1 VPLNGNL
8 KDFPLGDIIQLINNT
23 KKTGLLK
30 IEAGGD
36 FSGEIGEIN
45 FSAGKIIFA
54 ESNKGL
60 IGKSAF
66 LHFYEW
72 KVGDFSF
79 VETSVQNEV
88 NIDESTESLLVEG
101 SRVIE
106 EWSNISGVIKSL
118 SLVVNL
124 TPVPPEGVSEIKFT
138 RDEWKILRTVDGKK
152 SVKEIAE
159 ELKLADFEVS
169 KIIYGLIASGL
180 VEKVSEGV
188 VSGTELS
195 VKLKPEFYLVEEA
208 VYVDPKLLEEW
219 KTQYELKM
227 IEKIMLHLKGTKD
240 IIINVKSKNNLVG
253 LILIPEEIASEL
265 EIKEKDKIFVE
276 PLK

>member
-1 VPLNGNL
+1 MPLNGNL
-8 KDFPLGDIIQLINNT
+8 KDFPLGDIIQLINNA

-30 IEAGGD
+30 LEAGGD
-36 FSGEIGEIN
+36 FSGETGEID

-54 ESNKGL
+54 KSNKGL

-208 VYVDPKLLEEW
+208 VYVDPQLLEEW
-219 KTQYELKM
+219 KTQYELKT

>member
-1 VPLNGNL
+1 MPLNGNL

-219 KTQYELKM
+219 KTQYELKT

>member
-1 VPLNGNL
+1 MPLNGNL

-30 IEAGGD
+30 LEAGGD
-36 FSGEIGEIN
+36 FSGETGEIDFN
-45 FSAGKIIFA
+45 AGKIIFA

-138 RDEWKILRTVDGKK
+138 REEWKILRTVDGKK

-195 VKLKPEFYLVEEA
+195 VRLKPEFYLVEEA
-208 VYVDPKLLEEW
+208 VYVDPQLLEEW

-227 IEKIMLHLKGTKD
+227 IEKIVLHLKGSKD
-240 IIINVKSKNNLVG
+240 IIINVKPKNNLVG

>member
-1 VPLNGNL
+1 MPLNGNL

-30 IEAGGD
+30 LEAGGD
-36 FSGEIGEIN
+36 FSGEIGEID

-219 KTQYELKM
+219 KTQYELKT

-240 IIINVKSKNNLVG
+240 IIINVKPKNNLVG

-265 EIKEKDKIFVE
+265 EIREKDKIFVE

>member
-219 KTQYELKM
+219 KTQYELKT